1 MIKGVVMKKEWQD
14 PDLIVLIRG
23 KLEENVLAVCKTANT
38 NACPFVSCNQ
48 LNGRCD
54 GLGSS

>member
-1 MIKGVVMKKEWQD
+1 MKKEWQD